1 MIVTLAATPAAATGP
16 NPYDFGAGRKVYY
29 AVGLNLDSA
38 GYQGVGA
45 VSADVGA
52 AAGNPIQRVQIDR
65 IVLGNR
71 QGVLA
76 TGGPVNSGTSNP
88 PYAQA
93 GTRHVRLS
101 GSQDC
106 HVRVHIYASVRF
118 ASGALRYTDW
128 LGPEWSQ
135 PCT

>member
-1 MIVTLAATPAAATGP
+1 MALLSCGVADVYLDGACAEVESLGDLAAGE
-16 NPYDFGAGRKVYY
+16 
-29 AVGLNLDSA
+29 
-38 GYQGVGA
+38 A
-45 VSADVGA
+45 VSD
-52 AAGNPIQRVQIDR
+52 
-65 IVLGNR
+65 
-71 QGVLA
+71 
-76 TGGPVNSGTSNP
+76 
-88 PYAQA
+88 YAQA